1 MVLPEASAASSPA
14 FTCGGTTRHGS
25 RRSASA
31 RGQIAGIVVARRIG
45 VVVHGNGGLRVFER
59 QPERWLDYSGKA
71 VKLKL

>member
-1 MVLPEASAASSPA
+1 MVLPEAPAASSPA

-25 RRSASA
+25 GRSAST
-31 RGQIAGIVVARRIG
+31 RGQIPGIVVARRIG

-71 VKLKL
+71 VELKL

>member
-14 FTCGGTTRHGS
+14 FTCGGTTRRCS

-31 RGQIAGIVVARRIG
+31 RGQIPGIVVARRIG
-45 VVVHGNGGLRVFER
+45 VMVHGNDSLRVFER

-71 VKLKL
+71 LELKL